1 MKKFFSHIDKLFIQE
16 KLSYAILWLLVFV
29 LPLIGSYYRA
39 SGLPGASFDWMEVLR
54 TWKEYLPFLFLF
66 IVHDWL
72 IAPLIVHENK
82 RLAYLGIAGC
92 ALLIFSYY
100 IWNEKP
106 FKQGPPPLER
116 IEMREGNRLPQPPR
130 ARGEMTNFDSIPMSP
145 SDMQAGNQPPLR
157 PDLMAEDHPSNRPNR
172 MDGEKP
178 FQKSDRMGN
187 PPPKP
192 NGEDEPREL
201 RDGEPPIMIQTKL
214 SKIFVAILMMG
225 VNLGTMLYFKQKRR
239 EDNLQELKREKLQQ
253 ELEYLKYQINPH
265 FFMNTLNNIHAL
277 VDIDPE
283 KAKSTIIELSRLM
296 RYVLYDSA
304 RPTIL
309 LSKETDFL
317 KQYIALMRL
326 RFTDKVSIQ
335 VSLPEDIPGVEV
347 PPLLF
352 ITFVENAF
360 KHGVSYEQESFIK
373 VSMELEDGYLNFI
386 CQNSKPE
393 QKREGAKDS
402 HSGIGLE
409 NVKKRLKLIYGNDYF
424 FLTTDKE
431 NTYEVSLKIPVNYDT
446 MSGD

>member
-1 MKKFFSHIDKLFIQE
+1 MKRFFPNIDKLWLQE
-16 KLSYAILWLLVFV
+16 KLSYTVLWLLVFS

-39 SGLPGASFDWMEVLR
+39 SGLPGASFDWVEVLR
-54 TWKEYLPFLFLF
+54 SWKEYLPFLFLF

-92 ALLIFSYY
+92 ALLIFSFY

-106 FKQGPPPLER
+106 FRQGPPPR
-116 IEMREGNRLPQPPR
+116 DQIEMRDGGRPSQPPQ
-130 ARGEMTNFDSIPMSP
+130 ARGDIANFDSIPMPP
-145 SDMQAGNQPPLR
+145 SDMQTGNQPPQR
-157 PDLMAEDHPSNRPNR
+157 PDRMEGDRPNQRPER
-172 MDGEKP
+172 MEGDRP
-178 FQKSDRMGN
+178 FQQSDRMGN

-192 NGEDEPREL
+192 KGDDEPREL
-201 RDGEPPIMIQTKL
+201 RDGEPPIIIQTKL
-214 SKIFVAILMMG
+214 SKVFVAILMMG
-225 VNLGTMLYFKQKRR
+225 VNLGIMLYFKQRRR
-239 EDNLQELKREKLQQ
+239 EDNLQELQHEKLQQ

-309 LSKETDFL
+309 LSKEIDFL
-317 KQYIALMRL
+317 KQYITLMRL
-326 RFTDKVSIQ
+326 RFTDKVSIE
-335 VSLPEDIPGVEV
+335 VIMPEDIPGVEV

-352 ITFVENAF
+352 VSFVENAF
-360 KHGVSYEQESFIK
+360 KHGVSYEQESFINVK
-373 VSMELEDGYLNFI
+373 MELEEGYLTFS
-386 CQNSKPE
+386 CKNSKHEKKQGTNDP
-393 QKREGAKDS
+393 

-424 FLTTDKE
+424 FLTSDKE
-431 NTYEVSLKIPVNYDT
+431 NTYEVSLKIPVKDDK
-446 MSGD
+446 MLGH